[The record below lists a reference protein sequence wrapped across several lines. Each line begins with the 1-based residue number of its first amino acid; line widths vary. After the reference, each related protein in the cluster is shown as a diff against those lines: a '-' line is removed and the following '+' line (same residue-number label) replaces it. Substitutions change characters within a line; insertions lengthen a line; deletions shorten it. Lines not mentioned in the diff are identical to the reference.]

1 MPLIFALSLGCSGP
15 SMGEQAPSSSASDTL
30 VVAMEEAPRA
40 ALDAFAWTEADSAL
54 VALLQVPLLDSSF
67 ACGLQHGVGAAQGWT
82 FREGNVLDLTLR
94 SDLAW
99 EDGTPLSGEDFR
111 LGFQVAADP
120 RSARAL
126 DLHGVSLELPDPRT
140 LRFHLPPIGD
150 RGRQLARVAALEA
163 LPHHRLGDGQDPALL
178 REHPL
183 NTRSPLSYGPW
194 KLESWTPTELVLVPN
209 SHAPFDQ
216 QPRLSRVVLRV
227 LPESN
232 QRMVALERGEVD
244 LVPGLTT
251 QELDRIGAQDLP
263 VVLRHRGMR
272 TLDFVPWN
280 LGEKGEPALR
290 DPRVRTALAMATD
303 LDTLQEQLL
312 TTRARERFSRPAVG
326 TLTPGLCRSHPDA
339 MQRLP
344 LDTTAASVKLA
355 EAGWSDANGD
365 GLVDQG
371 GEALRLTMITLRG
384 NGRHASM
391 ALQLVR
397 DFRQIGVSLEVESLD
412 AEAWRSRLASRDFDG
427 ALMAWNA
434 GLTPDLSS
442 AWASD
447 GAYNLTG
454 YAVPEVDALLKQEQQ
469 TTDPNAALALRQQ
482 IQQKIYADQPALFL
496 VWIDEVAAMHT
507 RVQEAD
513 IDLISP
519 LNHLYRWWVPTEKQ
533 LRTADGLL
541 LHKDLRPG

>member
-1 MPLIFALSLGCSGP
+1 
-15 SMGEQAPSSSASDTL
+15 MGEQASSSSASDTL
-30 VVAMEEAPRA
+30 VIAMEEAPRA
-40 ALDAFAWTEADSAL
+40 ALDAFAWTESDATL
-54 VALLQVPLLDSSF
+54 VGLLQVPLLESSF

-99 EDGTPLSGEDFR
+99 EDGTPLTGDDFR
-111 LGFQVAADP
+111 LGFQVAAGAH
-120 RSARAL
+120 SARAL
-126 DLHGVSLELPDPRT
+126 DLRGVSLELPDPRT
-140 LRFHLPPIGD
+140 LRFHLPAAGD

-163 LPHHRLGDGQDPALL
+163 LPHHRLGDVQDLALL

-194 KLESWTPTELVLVPN
+194 KVEQWTPTEVVLVPN
-209 SHAPFDQ
+209 THAPYDQ
-216 QPRLSRVVLRV
+216 QPRLSRVVFRV

-244 LVPGLTT
+244 LVPGLSI
-251 QELDRIGAQDLP
+251 QEMDRIGAQDLP
-263 VVLRHRGMR
+263 LVLRHRGMR

-280 LGEKGEPALR
+280 LGEKGDPALR

-303 LDTLQEQLL
+303 LDSMQEQVL
-312 TTRARERFSRPAVG
+312 TTRARERYSRPAVG

-344 LDTTAASVKLA
+344 LDVTAAAVKLA
-355 EAGWSDANGD
+355 EAGWSDTNGD

-384 NGRHASM
+384 NARHAAM

-397 DFRQIGVSLEVESLD
+397 DFRQLGVSLEVESLD
-412 AEAWRSRLASRDFDG
+412 AEAWRSRLAAREFDG

-447 GAYNLTG
+447 GPYNLTA
-454 YAVPEVDALLKQEQQ
+454 YAAPEVDALLKEERQL
-469 TTDPNAALALRQQ
+469 TDPNAALALRQQ

-496 VWIDEVAAMHT
+496 VWIDDIVAMHT
-507 RVQEAD
+507 RIQEAD

-533 LRTADGLL
+533 LRTADGVLL
-541 LHKDLRPG
+541 QKDESPG

>member
-1 MPLIFALSLGCSGP
+1 MPLIFALWLGCSGP
-15 SMGEQAPSSSASDTL
+15 SMGEQPSSSSASDTL
-30 VVAMEEAPRA
+30 VIAMDEMPRS
-40 ALDAFAWTEADSAL
+40 ALDAYAWTEPDAILAG
-54 VALLQVPLLDSSF
+54 LLQVPLLDSSF
-67 ACGLQHGVGAAQGWT
+67 VCGLQHGVGAAQGWT
-82 FREGNVLDLTLR
+82 FRDGNVLDLTLR

-99 EDGTPLSGEDFR
+99 EDGTPLTAEDFR
-111 LGFQVAADP
+111 LGFQVAADGH
-120 RSARAL
+120 SARAL
-126 DLHGVSLELPDPRT
+126 DLRGVSLELPDSRT
-140 LRFHLPPIGD
+140 LRFHLPLLGD

-163 LPHHRLGDGQDPALL
+163 LPHNRLGTVSDPALL
-178 REHPL
+178 RDHPL

-194 KLESWTPTELVLVPN
+194 KVDSWTATELVLVPN
-209 SHAPFDQ
+209 THAPYDQ
-216 QPRLSRVVLRV
+216 QPRLSRVVLRG

-244 LVPGLTT
+244 LVPGLTI

-280 LGEKGEPALR
+280 LGEKGDPALR

-303 LDTLQEQLL
+303 LDTLQEQIL

-339 MQRLP
+339 MRRLP

-355 EAGWSDANGD
+355 EAGWSDTNGD

-371 GEALRLTMITLRG
+371 GEALHLTMITLRG
-384 NGRHASM
+384 NGRHAAM

-412 AEAWRSRLASRDFDG
+412 AEAWRSRLAARDFDG
-427 ALMAWNA
+427 ALMAWSA

-454 YAVPEVDALLKQEQQ
+454 YADPQLDALLKQEQQ
-469 TTDPNAALALRQQ
+469 TTDPNAALALRQE
-482 IQQKIYADQPALFL
+482 IQQKIYSDQPALFL
-496 VWIDEVAAMHT
+496 VWIDEVVAMHT
-507 RVQEAD
+507 RIQDAE

-519 LNHLYRWWVPTEKQ
+519 LNHLFRWWVPSEKQ

-541 LHKDLRPG
+541 IQKEESPG